1 MKDQRIISAE
11 LENLGYALVEI
22 EREPGGLLRVT
33 IENPD
38 YERLITVLDCEKVS
52 HQLSYT
58 LPVEN
63 IPFERLEI
71 SSPGLDRPV
80 KSAADFERFSGMEV
94 DMKLRVAVGVVQN
107 SSEIRLNVGYGWA
120 VRKQVD
126 RNHNGPTGRQINLN
140 NGSSGG
146 CGAGSWHGIGNSSRW
161 LVGKNLGEHYVV
173 VQSI

>member
-94 DMKLRVAVGVVQN
+94 DMKLRVAVGNRKNFRGVLQGLLSGELDSPDAKFGLLFEGTDGAESQLEFSLAEVDKT
-107 SSEIRLNVGYGWA
+107 RLVPVIDFKG
-120 VRKQVD
+120 RK
-126 RNHNGPTGRQINLN
+126 
-140 NGSSGG
+140 S
-146 CGAGSWHGIGNSSRW
+146 
-161 LVGKNLGEHYVV
+161 
-173 VQSI
+173 

>member
-11 LENLGYALVEI
+11 VENLGYTLVDI
-22 EREPGGLLRVT
+22 EREAGGLLRVT

-80 KSAADFERFSGMEV
+80 KTPADFERFAGMQV
-94 DMKLRVAVGVVQN
+94 DLKLRVAVGN
-107 SSEIRLNVGYGWA
+107 
-120 VRKQVD
+120 RKNFRGVLQ
-126 RNHNGPTGRQINLN
+126 GLL
-140 NGSSGG
+140 SGELDSPDAKFG
-146 CGAGSWHGIGNSSRW
+146 LLFECADGAES
-161 LVGKNLGEHYVV
+161 
-173 VQSI
+173 